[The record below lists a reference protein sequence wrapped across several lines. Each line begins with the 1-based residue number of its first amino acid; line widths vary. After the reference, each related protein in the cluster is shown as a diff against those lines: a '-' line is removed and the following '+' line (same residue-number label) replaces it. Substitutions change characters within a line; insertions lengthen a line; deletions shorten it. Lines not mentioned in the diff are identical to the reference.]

1 MRSKL
6 KRRKEPNQME
16 SMANTVTVWNGCSSQ
31 GRLRC
36 FGQKKVKIKCDGMG
50 LGCVCECAV
59 SEAGSDIQFQN
70 LHVMEKA
77 H

>member
-16 SMANTVTVWNGCSSQ
+16 SMANTATVWNGCNSQ

-36 FGQKKVKIKCDGMG
+36 LGQKKVIIKCDGMG

-59 SEAGSDIQFQN
+59 
-70 LHVMEKA
+70 
-77 H
+77 